1 MCVKIG
7 YFFALKSV
15 KNRLL
20 IYFLNTLVNLF
31 PKQEEVDNDPIG
43 AGANENEVTSLL
55 NSNRYGRTDFI
66 CRVRFAPKRRTERP
80 WQKSL
85 DVHTF
90 IFRHVD
96 ALKLVLASSP
106 IGSKNQHLKV
116 SLKHAP
122 ELLCCFL
129 KMLHELLEVWGQVLE
144 QQPVVVLLLHQ
155 TNLKPKFIET
165 LFLPLSIYLYSYLS
179 IYLSDVGSS
188 SPCPGGLPR

>member
-7 YFFALKSV
+7 YFFALKIV

-80 WQKSL
+80 
-85 DVHTF
+85 
-90 IFRHVD
+90 
-96 ALKLVLASSP
+96 
-106 IGSKNQHLKV
+106 
-116 SLKHAP
+116 
-122 ELLCCFL
+122 
-129 KMLHELLEVWGQVLE
+129 
-144 QQPVVVLLLHQ
+144 
-155 TNLKPKFIET
+155 
-165 LFLPLSIYLYSYLS
+165 
-179 IYLSDVGSS
+179 
-188 SPCPGGLPR
+188 

>member
-66 CRVRFAPKRRTERP
+66 CRVRFAPKKKVRSLN
-80 WQKSL
+80 KSTDGQNGPDRNRWMCIHSFL
-85 DVHTF
+85 GMLM
-90 IFRHVD
+90 RSN
-96 ALKLVLASSP
+96 LCSP
-106 IGSKNQHLKV
+106 VRQSEAKINTSRSV
-116 SLKHAP
+116 
-122 ELLCCFL
+122 
-129 KMLHELLEVWGQVLE
+129 
-144 QQPVVVLLLHQ
+144 
-155 TNLKPKFIET
+155 
-165 LFLPLSIYLYSYLS
+165 
-179 IYLSDVGSS
+179 
-188 SPCPGGLPR
+188 